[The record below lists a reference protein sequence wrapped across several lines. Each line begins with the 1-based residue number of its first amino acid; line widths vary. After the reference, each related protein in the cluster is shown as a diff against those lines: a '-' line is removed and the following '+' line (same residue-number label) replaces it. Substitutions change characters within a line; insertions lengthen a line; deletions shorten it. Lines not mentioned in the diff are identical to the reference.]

1 MAGLQDIRRRI
12 RSVKNTQQVTKAM
25 KMISAVKLRKS
36 QERLVSLR
44 PYAHKMSDVVR
55 RVVSRVKV
63 QLNGEGFVL
72 GPAAMAFLKPRE
84 EKRIR
89 VVLVASDKG
98 LCGGFNANVLK
109 KAVAFFQGRGAETVT
124 VDVVGKRA
132 LEWTRKRGFP
142 IHSEYL
148 SVPLTGL
155 ERVSREVSDRAAKQ
169 YMEGEIDALYVIY
182 NEFQSAMSQEP
193 MVVRV
198 FPMAE
203 DVDRRSDAR
212 NETAHLLEPDPN
224 TTLEALLPRFVETEV
239 LRTLLESSASEHGAR
254 MAAMDKASSNA
265 GEMIGKLTL
274 TMNKIRQASITNQ
287 IIEIVSGANA

>member
-36 QERLVSLR
+36 QERLVALR
-44 PYAHKMSDVVR
+44 PYAGKLMEVVR
-55 RVVSRVKV
+55 RVVGRIKGDVEI
-63 QLNGEGFVL
+63 QP
-72 GPAAMAFLKPRE
+72 GPAAQAFLNPRE

-109 KAVAFFQGRGAETVT
+109 VASAFVAECTSEIVHL
-124 VDVVGKRA
+124 DVVGKRA
-132 LEWTRKRGFP
+132 AEWARKRKITAAG
-142 IHSEYL
+142 EYL
-148 SVPLTGL
+148 GIPLTGFQ
-155 ERVSREVSDRAAKQ
+155 RVVTEISAGAAAQ
-169 YMEGEIDALYVIY
+169 YHAGEIDALYVIY
-182 NEFQSAMSQEP
+182 NYFNSAVAQTP
-193 MVVRV
+193 TVFRV
-198 FPMAE
+198 FPIE
-203 DVDRRSDAR
+203 VERRTEGRDAV
-212 NETAHLLEPDPN
+212 EVSHLLEPDPN
-224 TTLEALLPRFVETEV
+224 AVLETLLPRFVETEL
-239 LRTLLESSASEHGAR
+239 LRNLLESSASEHGAR

-265 GEMIGKLTL
+265 GDMIAKLTL

>member
-44 PYAHKMSDVVR
+44 PYAGKMRDVAKS
-55 RVVSRVKV
+55 VVGRIKGHVAAE
-63 QLNGEGFVL
+63 QLNL
-72 GPAAMAFLKPRE
+72 GPEARLFLDPRE

-98 LCGGFNANVLK
+98 LCGGFNANVM
-109 KAVAFFQGRGAETVT
+109 KAANAFLDTRAKEAV
-124 VDVVGKRA
+124 VLDVVGKRA
-132 LEWTRKRGFP
+132 VDYARKKGFKV
-142 IHSEYL
+142 HKEYL
-148 SVPLTGL
+148 GIPLTGL
-155 ERVSREVSDRAAKQ
+155 ERVSREVSDDAAKQ
-169 YMEGEIDALYVIY
+169 YQTGEIDALYVIF
-182 NEFQSAMSQEP
+182 NEFHSAMSQDP
-193 MVVRV
+193 QVVRI
-198 FPMAE
+198 FPMDLDAPA
-203 DVDRRSDAR
+203 VDAKS
-212 NETAHLLEPDPN
+212 ETAHLLEPDPN
-224 TTLEALLPRFVETEV
+224 TTLEALLPRFVETEL
-239 LRTLLESSASEHGAR
+239 LRALLESSASEHGAR
-254 MAAMDKASSNA
+254 MAAMDKASNNA

>member
-44 PYAHKMSDVVR
+44 PYARKIKDVVR
-55 RVVSRVKV
+55 RVVGRVKV
-63 QLNGEGFVL
+63 HLDGEGLVL
-72 GPAAMAFLKPRE
+72 GPAAQAFLRPRE

-109 KAVAFFQGRGAETVT
+109 SASAFFEGRDKGSVL

-132 LEWTRKRGFP
+132 LDWAKKRGLQV
-142 IHSEYL
+142 HSEYL
-148 SVPLTGL
+148 AVPITGM
-155 ERVSREVSDRAAKQ
+155 ERVSREISDDAARQ
-169 YMEGEIDALYVIY
+169 YQEGEIDALYVVY
-182 NEFQSAMSQEP
+182 NEFHSAVSQEP
-193 MVVRV
+193 LVVRV

-203 DVDRRSDAR
+203 DIDRRHEPR
-212 NETAHLLEPDPN
+212 NEVAHLLEPDPN
-224 TTLEALLPRFVETEV
+224 TTLEALLPRFVETEL

-254 MAAMDKASSNA
+254 MAAMDKASNNA
-265 GEMIGKLTL
+265 GEMIAKLTL